1 MVFILSALMDK
12 DKRLLEASWWERL
25 TVENL
30 GLVLMSGAMLS
41 KSLIQLSVEG
51 QDCVPSLL
59 FGLRRN
65 CGGGNGGNGDLL
77 QKALGLHRCIWCPWP
92 HSRPLLTHTSARDWL
107 LDTQQA
113 SLAQSLVWT
122 LPLSPGSWYAQ
133 SFVCALQES
142 VSLVLWKF
150 FPTGLQSQI
159 P

>member
-41 KSLIQLSVEG
+41 KSLIQLSGEG

-133 SFVCALQES
+133 SFVCALHES